1 VATVFDE
8 LRGDDYTKRGFN
20 ARGGQLEGRAPH
32 TIKRCFIA
40 RGSQIPLSRDVAID
54 IVSLFKLIAHEFCH
68 QQMFFFNVTCS
79 HTLTECSITFFLNSR
94 DYTITGPPL
103 QKGLGCN
110 RGLSISA

>member
-68 QQMFFFNVTCS
+68 QQMFFF
-79 HTLTECSITFFLNSR
+79 L
-94 DYTITGPPL
+94 
-103 QKGLGCN
+103 
-110 RGLSISA
+110 